1 MKYSLLIDLLAYSV
15 PAIVVFFT
23 AFYLIKTMLKAQLQA
38 QELKI
43 KANAKSISIPI
54 RLQAYE
60 RLTLLMERIDLFSL
74 VQKFR
79 TPNMTV
85 SELQLLMTNQIRQE
99 FEHNL
104 SQQVYVSHDLW
115 VQIRGTKEQMIMTV
129 NRIGASMPPNISAKE
144 FTRALMEYLNEMD
157 GTLPTHNTL
166 EKIKSE
172 AALLF

>member
-1 MKYSLLIDLLAYSV
+1 MKYTLLFDIIAYTV
-15 PAIVVFFT
+15 PAIIVFIT
-23 AFYLIKTMLKAQLQA
+23 AFYLIKTMLHSQLQA
-38 QELKI
+38 QELKL
-43 KANAKSISIPI
+43 KQNTKSISVPI

-60 RLTLLMERIDLFSL
+60 RLALLMERIDLFTL
-74 VQKFR
+74 VHKLR

-85 SELQLLMTNQIRQE
+85 AELQLLMTNQIRHE

-129 NRIGASMPPNISAKE
+129 NRIGSAMPPNISAKE
-144 FTRALMEYLNEMD
+144 FTHALMEYLNEMD
-157 GTLPTHNTL
+157 GILPTHRTI

-172 AALLF
+172 ATLLF